1 MRPTQVTA
9 ISACPCYYW
18 RRTKPGS
25 RISTQERTS
34 LSKQRNFLVLL
45 FLFLLLVC
53 ISASAI
59 PIQKQVV
66 PLTSGWEFHQ
76 LLTGPVV
83 QSATPSSNDASQWHP
98 AVVPGCVHLDLLRNK
113 LIPDPF
119 YRDNEAKLQW
129 IENADWEYRT
139 TIQATPALL
148 AQKNIDLVFEG
159 LDAYAKVYLNDK
171 LVLTA
176 DNMFREWRGSVKSD
190 LKPGANSLRVVFPSP
205 IKAASEIAANDPWR
219 ERTHVEPKTYIRKA
233 AYEYGWDWGPRF
245 VTSGIWRPARL
256 EGWNTARIS
265 NVHLQQLDVSPSVA
279 HLLAEVEV
287 TAADSGNANVV
298 VEYDLATGKH
308 SDASRTVQLQ
318 PGVNHVTL
326 PIDIA
331 SPQLWYPAGY
341 GAQPIYKFN
350 VQLKMGKQVQ
360 DDSTARTGLRSVVL
374 RREPDQWG
382 RSFEFVINGIPVF
395 GKGADVIPF
404 DSFPTRVTTQQYR
417 QVLQSAV
424 DANMNM
430 IRHWGGGY
438 YETDEF
444 YDLCDELGIMV
455 WQDFMFG
462 NDWQPGTYD
471 WKLNVAAEA
480 EHQLKRLRDHPSIVL
495 WCGNNETEAALAWK
509 DRDKLPADVRYQMWQ
524 DYLTTFSGILAAA
537 VNRYAPE
544 TPYWPSSP
552 SADYEQLSD
561 NYQSG
566 DMHDWSVW
574 HGRVPFTDYE
584 KHNPRF
590 MTEYGFQ
597 SFPAMRTVETFT
609 IPEDRINIFT
619 PVMLAH
625 QKNTAGNAI
634 IRDYMLRDY
643 PQPKDFA
650 SFLYASQVLQAE
662 GIKIGAEH
670 LRRNRPR
677 TMGSIYWQL
686 NDCWPVASWSSL
698 DYYGRWK
705 ALHYYAR
712 RFYAPILVSPHQE
725 AGNVAVY
732 IVSDKTSPTVATL
745 RVRILSF
752 DGAVLSDKSQPVQIA
767 PLSSK
772 VYLTLPMLDIT
783 NLPNCDLGKVFAVT
797 DLLVDNKLLSSNELF
812 FVPKKDVQLPQA
824 KIESTLTLGAP
835 PLSPAVGDRVESNA
849 STSGSIYIL
858 HLSAPVLARSVYVSF
873 GNIDAKPADNF
884 FDLLPGQAIDLPITS
899 AASLDELRSNMRVIS
914 LTDAF
919 APHEA
924 QVSAAAN

>member
-1 MRPTQVTA
+1 MRVRQGAP
-9 ISACPCYYW
+9 PLF
-18 RRTKPGS
+18 R
-25 RISTQERTS
+25 
-34 LSKQRNFLVLL
+34 LL
-45 FLFLLLVC
+45 LRCGLLLLVG
-53 ISASAI
+53 ISAFAA
-59 PIQKQVV
+59 PVQKQIV
-66 PLTSGWEFHQ
+66 PLNSGWEFHQ
-76 LLTGPVV
+76 LMPANSVAA
-83 QSATPSSNDASQWHP
+83 SAASANDSSQWRP

-139 TIQATPALL
+139 TMQATPAVL
-148 AQKNIDLVFEG
+148 AQKNVDLVFEG

-171 LVLTA
+171 LVLTG
-176 DNMFREWRGSVKSD
+176 DNMFREWRVSVKAD
-190 LKPGANSLRVVFPSP
+190 LKPGMNTLRVVFPSP
-205 IKAASEIAANDPWR
+205 IKAASEIAATDPWR
-219 ERTHVEPKTYIRKA
+219 ARTHTEEKTYLRKA

-245 VTSGIWRPARL
+245 VTSGIWLPARL
-256 EGWNTARIS
+256 EAWDVARIP
-265 NVHLQQLDVSPSVA
+265 NVHIRQLDVSSAVA

-287 TAADSGNANVV
+287 TAADSGSATISLDYGV
-298 VEYDLATGKH
+298 TGKR
-308 SDASRTVQLQ
+308 SEASRTVQLQ
-318 PGVNHVTL
+318 PGVNHVSL
-326 PIDIA
+326 PVDIA
-331 SPQLWYPAGY
+331 NPQLWYPAGY
-341 GAQPIYKFN
+341 GAQPIYKFQ
-350 VQLKMGKQVQ
+350 VQLKMGRQLL
-360 DDSTARTGLRSVVL
+360 DDSTAKTGLRSIVL

-382 RSFEFVINGIPVF
+382 RSFEFVVNGIPVF

-417 QVLQSAV
+417 SVLQSAV

-444 YDLCDELGIMV
+444 YDLCDELGIMI

-471 WKLNVAAEA
+471 WKLNVAGEA
-480 EHQLKRLRDHPSIVL
+480 DQQLKRLRNHPSIIL
-495 WCGNNETEAALAWK
+495 WCGNNETEVALAWH
-509 DRDKLPADVRYQMWQ
+509 DRDKLPSDVRFQMWQ
-524 DYLTTFSGILAAA
+524 DYVSTFSGILAAA
-537 VNRYAPE
+537 VSRLAPE

-552 SADYEQLSD
+552 SADYEELSD
-561 NYQSG
+561 KYQSG

-597 SFPAMRTVETFT
+597 SFPEMRTVETFT

-625 QKNTAGNAI
+625 QKNAAGNAI

-662 GIKIGAEH
+662 GIKVGAEH

-712 RFYAPILVSPHQE
+712 RFYAPVLVSPHQE
-725 AGNVAVY
+725 EGNLTVY
-732 IVSDKTSPTVATL
+732 VVSDKTSPLVATL
-745 RVRILSF
+745 RVRILTF
-752 DGAVLSDKSQPVQIA
+752 DGAVLSDKSQPVTIA
-767 PLSSK
+767 PLASK
-772 VYLTLPMLDIT
+772 IYLTMPMLDIT
-783 NLPNCDLGKVFAVT
+783 NLPNCDLGKIFAVT
-797 DLLVDNKLLSSNELF
+797 DLLVDNRPISTNTLF
-812 FVPKKDVQLPQA
+812 FVSKKDTRLPQA
-824 KIESTLTLGAP
+824 TIASELKPAGAP
-835 PLSPAVGDRVESNA
+835 PLSPAVGDRVGSKP
-849 STSGSIYIL
+849 STTYTL
-858 HLSAPVLARSVYVSF
+858 HLSSPVLAKSVYISF
-873 GNIDAKPADNF
+873 GNLDAKPADNY
-884 FDLLPGQAIDLPITS
+884 FDLLPGQPMDLTVTS
-899 AASLDELRSNMRVIS
+899 AASLDDLKAQMKVIS
-914 LTDAF
+914 LADAF

-924 QVSAAAN
+924 QVSAGTN

>member
-1 MRPTQVTA
+1 M
-9 ISACPCYYW
+9 S
-18 RRTKPGS
+18 S
-25 RISTQERTS
+25 R
-34 LSKQRNFLVLL
+34 VLL
-45 FLFLLLVC
+45 SVLLLAV
-53 ISASAI
+53 SSSSFAAT
-59 PIQKQVV
+59 IQKQIL
-66 PLTSGWEFHQ
+66 PLNSGWEFRQ
-76 LLTGPVV
+76 LVTGPTVV
-83 QSATPSSNDASQWHP
+83 SANSAVNDASQWHP
-98 AVVPGCVHLDLLRNK
+98 AVVPGSVHLDLLRNK

-139 TIQATPALL
+139 TVQVTPALL
-148 AQKNIDLVFEG
+148 AQKNVDLVFEG

-171 LVLTA
+171 LILTA
-176 DNMFREWRGSVKSD
+176 DNMFREWRVNVKAD
-190 LKPGANSLRVVFPSP
+190 LKAGANSLRIVFPSP
-205 IKAASEIAANDPWR
+205 IKTANEIAANDPWQSKTR
-219 ERTHVEPKTYIRKA
+219 VESKTYVRKA

-245 VTSGIWRPARL
+245 VTSGVWRPARL
-256 EGWNTARIS
+256 EAWDDALIS
-265 NVHLQQLDVSPSVA
+265 NVSIRQLDISANIA

-287 TAADSGNANVV
+287 TAVAAGNVNVA
-298 VEYDLATGKH
+298 VEYTVGSGKRA
-308 SDASRTVQLQ
+308 DVSRTVQVQ
-318 PGVNHVTL
+318 PGVNRIVL

-331 SPQLWYPAGY
+331 NPQLWFPAGY
-341 GAQPIYKFN
+341 GAQPIYRFN
-350 VQLKMGKQVQ
+350 TQLRFGKQLQ
-360 DDSTARTGLRSVVL
+360 DEVLTKTGLRSIVL

-382 RSFEFVINGIPVF
+382 RSFEFIVNGIPVF

-430 IRHWGGGY
+430 VRHWGGGY

-444 YDLCDELGIMV
+444 YDLCDELGIMI

-462 NDWQPGTYD
+462 NDWQPGAYD
-471 WKLNVAAEA
+471 WKLNIAQEAAD
-480 EHQLKRLRDHPSIVL
+480 QLRRLRNHPSIVI
-495 WCGNNETEAALAWK
+495 WCGNNETEEALAWK
-509 DRDKLPADVRYQMWQ
+509 DRDKLPADVRFQMWQ
-524 DYLTTFSGILAAA
+524 DYVSTFSGILASA

-552 SADYEQLSD
+552 SADYETIND
-561 NYQSG
+561 KYQSG
-566 DMHDWSVW
+566 DWHDWTVW

-597 SFPAMRTVETFT
+597 AFPEMRTVETFT
-609 IPEDRINIFT
+609 IPEDRLNIFT

-625 QKNTAGNAI
+625 QKNNEGNSI

-643 PQPKDFA
+643 AQPRDFA

-686 NDCWPVASWSSL
+686 NDCWPVASWASL

-725 AGNVAVY
+725 EGNVAVY

-745 RVRILSF
+745 QVRILSF
-752 DGAVLSDKSQPVQIA
+752 DGAVLSDKSQPLTVA
-767 PLSSK
+767 PLASK
-772 VYLTLPMLDIT
+772 VYLTIPMLDIT
-783 NLPNCDLGKVFAVT
+783 NLPNADLGKMFAVT
-797 DLLVDNKLLSSNELF
+797 DLTVDNKLISSNELF
-812 FVPKKDVQLPQA
+812 FVPKKDMHLPEA
-824 KIESTLTLGAP
+824 KIESALA
-835 PLSPAVGDRVESNA
+835 AA
-849 STSGSIYIL
+849 SATGTYTL
-858 HLSAPVLARSVYVSF
+858 HLASPVLARSVYISF
-873 GNIDAKPADNF
+873 GNVDAKPADNY
-884 FDLLPGQAIDLPITS
+884 FDLLPGQPIDLTITS
-899 AASLDELRSNMRVIS
+899 AASLEDLKSNLRVIS

-924 QVSAAAN
+924 QVSAGN

>member
-1 MRPTQVTA
+1 LLGDFIPKEHTTLSRA
-9 ISACPCYYW
+9 IV
-18 RRTKPGS
+18 
-25 RISTQERTS
+25 
-34 LSKQRNFLVLL
+34 LVLVL
-45 FLFLLLVC
+45 MSVLS
-53 ISASAI
+53 IASAGT
-59 PIQKQVV
+59 QKQVV
-66 PLTSGWEFHQ
+66 PLNTGWEFREV
-76 LLTGPVV
+76 LTGPAV
-83 QSATPSSNDASQWHP
+83 QAPTPSDRDASVWHP
-98 AVVPGCVHLDLLRNK
+98 ATVPGCVHLDLLNNK

-139 TIQATPALL
+139 TIQATPTLL

-159 LDAYAKVYLNDK
+159 LDAYAQVYLNEK
-171 LVLTA
+171 LILTT
-176 DNMFREWRGSVKSD
+176 DNMFRQWRVPVKSD
-190 LKPGANSLRVVFPSP
+190 LKAGANSLHLVFPSP
-205 IKAASEIAANDPWR
+205 IKIAGEIAAKDPWQP
-219 ERTHVEPKTYIRKA
+219 RTHVEPKTYVRKA

-245 VTSGIWRPARL
+245 VTSGVWRPVRIEA
-256 EGWNTARIS
+256 WDAARIS
-265 NVHLQQLDVSPSVA
+265 NVQIRQLDVSSSVA
-279 HLLAEVEV
+279 HVLAEVEV
-287 TAADSGNANVV
+287 TASSAGAAAVSVDYALGSGKGVSTAR
-298 VEYDLATGKH
+298 
-308 SDASRTVQLQ
+308 SVQLEQ
-318 PGVNHVTL
+318 GINRIVL

-331 SPQLWYPAGY
+331 NPSLWYPAGY
-341 GAQPIYKFN
+341 GGHPIYKFTTK
-350 VQLKMGKQVQ
+350 LTIGKQLADEVL
-360 DDSTARTGLRSVVL
+360 TKTGLRSIVL
-374 RREPDQWG
+374 RRELDQWG
-382 RSFEFVINGIPVF
+382 RSFEFIVNGIPVF

-404 DSFPTRVTTQQYR
+404 DSFPTRVTTKQYR
-417 QVLQSAV
+417 DVLQSAV

-444 YDLCDELGIMV
+444 YDLCDQLGIMI

-480 EHQLKRLRDHPSIVL
+480 ADQLRRLRNHPSIIL
-495 WCGNNETEAALAWK
+495 WCGNNETEVALAWN
-509 DRDKLPADVRYQMWQ
+509 DRDKLPAEVRFQMWQ
-524 DYLTTFSGILAAA
+524 DYVSTFSGILASA
-537 VNRYAPE
+537 VSRYAPE

-552 SADYEQLSD
+552 SADYETVTD
-561 NYQSG
+561 AYQSG
-566 DMHDWSVW
+566 DMHDWTVW

-597 SFPAMRTVETFT
+597 SFPEMRTVETFT

-625 QKNTAGNAI
+625 QKNNAGNSI
-634 IRDYMLRDY
+634 IKDYMLRDY

-705 ALHYYAR
+705 ALQYYAR

-725 AGNVAVY
+725 NGNVAVY
-732 IVSDKTSPTVATL
+732 IVSDKTAPTVATL

-752 DGAVLSDKSQPVQIA
+752 DGAVLSDKSQPVTIT

-772 VYLTLPMLDIT
+772 VYLTIPMLDIT
-783 NLPNCDLGKVFAVT
+783 NLPNADLGKIFAVT
-797 DLLVDNKLLSSNELF
+797 DLQVDNKVISTNELF
-812 FVPKKDVQLPQA
+812 FVPKKDMQLPPA
-824 KIESTLTLGAP
+824 KIDSSLVADG
-835 PLSPAVGDRVESNA
+835 S
-849 STSGSIYIL
+849 SGNYIL
-858 HLSAPVLARSVYVSF
+858 RLSSPVLARSVYVSF
-873 GNIDAKPADNF
+873 ANLDANLADNF
-884 FDLLPGQAIDLPITS
+884 FDLLPGQPVGLPLTS
-899 AASLDELRSNMRVIS
+899 AASLDDLKKNLRVIA

-924 QVSAAAN
+924 QVSAGN

>member
-1 MRPTQVTA
+1 MFRLLVR
-9 ISACPCYYW
+9 SAL
-18 RRTKPGS
+18 
-25 RISTQERTS
+25 I
-34 LSKQRNFLVLL
+34 FLVATT
-45 FLFLLLVC
+45 VH
-53 ISASAI
+53 ATV
-59 PIQKQVV
+59 QKQIV
-66 PLTSGWEFHQ
+66 PLNSGWEFRQ
-76 LLTGPVV
+76 MVNGPTVE
-83 QSATPSSNDASQWHP
+83 SANAAIKDASQWQP
-98 AVVPGCVHLDLLRNK
+98 AVVPGSVHLDLLRNK

-119 YRDNEAKLQW
+119 YRDNESKLQW

-139 TIQATPALL
+139 TVQVTPALL
-148 AQKNIDLVFEG
+148 AQRNVDLVFEG
-159 LDAYAKVYLNDK
+159 LDAYSKVYLNDK
-171 LVLTA
+171 LILTA
-176 DNMFREWRGSVKSD
+176 DNMFREWRVNVKAD
-190 LKPGANSLRVVFPSP
+190 LKPGANTLRVVFPSP
-205 IKAASEIAANDPWR
+205 IKAAADIASSDPWQP
-219 ERTHVEPKTYIRKA
+219 RTHTEPKTYLRKA

-256 EGWNTARIS
+256 EAWDAARIS
-265 NVHLQQLDVSPSVA
+265 NIHIRQLDVSNLVA

-287 TAADSGNANVV
+287 TATEAGNATVSLDYGLTAKRS
-298 VEYDLATGKH
+298 E
-308 SDASRTVQLQ
+308 ASRTVQVQ

-326 PIDIA
+326 PIDI
-331 SPQLWYPAGY
+331 SNPQLWFPAGY
-341 GAQPIYKFN
+341 GAQPIYKFQ
-350 VQLKMGKQVQ
+350 VRLGMGKGVL
-360 DDSTARTGLRSVVL
+360 DEAVAKTGLRSIVL

-382 RSFEFVINGIPVF
+382 RSFEFVVNGIPVF

-417 QVLQSAV
+417 SVLQSAV

-444 YDLCDELGIMV
+444 YDLCDELGIMI

-462 NDWQPGTYD
+462 NDWQPGTYG
-471 WKLNVAAEA
+471 WKLNVTREA
-480 EHQLKRLRDHPSIVL
+480 EEQVRRLRNHPSIVI
-495 WCGNNETEAALAWK
+495 WCGNNETEVALAWK
-509 DRDKLPADVRYQMWQ
+509 DRDKLNPDVRFQMWQ
-524 DYLTTFSGILAAA
+524 DYVTTFSGILAAT
-537 VNRYAPE
+537 VNRLAPE

-552 SADYEQLSD
+552 SSDYEELSD
-561 NYQSG
+561 KYQSG

-597 SFPAMRTVETFT
+597 SFPEMRTVETFT

-625 QKNTAGNAI
+625 QKNAAGNAI

-662 GIKIGAEH
+662 GIKVGAEH

-712 RFYAPILVSPHQE
+712 RFYAPVLVSPHQE
-725 AGNVAVY
+725 EGNVAVY
-732 IVSDKTSPTVATL
+732 VVSDKTAPIVATL
-745 RVRILSF
+745 RVRFLGF
-752 DGAVLSDKSQPVQIA
+752 DGAVLSDKSQTIQVA
-767 PLSSK
+767 PLASK
-772 VYLTLPMLDIT
+772 VYLTMPMLDIT
-783 NLPNCDLGKVFAVT
+783 NLPNCDLGKIFAVT
-797 DLLVDNKLLSSNELF
+797 DLLVDNKQISTNTIF
-812 FVPKKDVQLPQA
+812 FVPKKDMQLPQA
-824 KIESTLTLGAP
+824 KIDSTLTAGAP
-835 PLSPAVGDRVESNA
+835 PLSPAVGDRVGSNA
-849 STSGSIYIL
+849 AATQSTYTL
-858 HLSAPVLARSVYVSF
+858 HLASPVLAPSVYVSF
-873 GNIDAKPADNF
+873 GNLDAKPADNY
-884 FDLLPGQAIDLPITS
+884 FDLLPGQPVDLTITS
-899 AASLDELRSNMRVIS
+899 TASLDDLKAQMKVIS

-919 APHEA
+919 APHTADAVIERDK
-924 QVSAAAN
+924 

>member
-1 MRPTQVTA
+1 M
-9 ISACPCYYW
+9 S
-18 RRTKPGS
+18 S
-25 RISTQERTS
+25 R
-34 LSKQRNFLVLL
+34 VLL
-45 FLFLLLVC
+45 SVLLLAV
-53 ISASAI
+53 SSSSFAAT
-59 PIQKQVV
+59 IQKQIL
-66 PLTSGWEFHQ
+66 PLNSGWEFRQ
-76 LLTGPVV
+76 LVTGPTVV
-83 QSATPSSNDASQWHP
+83 SANSAVNDASQWHP
-98 AVVPGCVHLDLLRNK
+98 AVVPGSVHLDLLRNK

-139 TIQATPALL
+139 TFQVTPALL
-148 AQKNIDLVFEG
+148 AQKNVDLVFEG

-171 LVLTA
+171 LILTA
-176 DNMFREWRGSVKSD
+176 DNMFREWRVNVKAD
-190 LKPGANSLRVVFPSP
+190 LKAGANWLRIVFPSP
-205 IKAASEIAANDPWR
+205 IKTANEIAANDPWQSKTR
-219 ERTHVEPKTYIRKA
+219 VESKTYVRKA

-245 VTSGIWRPARL
+245 VTSGVWRPARL
-256 EGWNTARIS
+256 EAWDDALIS
-265 NVHLQQLDVSPSVA
+265 NVSIRQLDVSANIA

-287 TAADSGNANVV
+287 TAVAAGNVNVA
-298 VEYDLATGKH
+298 VEYAVGSGKRA
-308 SDASRTVQLQ
+308 DVSRTVQVQ
-318 PGVNHVTL
+318 PGVNRIVL

-331 SPQLWYPAGY
+331 NPQLWFPAGY
-341 GAQPIYKFN
+341 GAQPIYRFN
-350 VQLKMGKQVQ
+350 TQLRFGKQLQ
-360 DDSTARTGLRSVVL
+360 DEVLTKTGLRSIVL

-382 RSFEFVINGIPVF
+382 RSFEFIVNGIPVF

-430 IRHWGGGY
+430 VRHWGGGY

-444 YDLCDELGIMV
+444 YDLCDELGIMI

-462 NDWQPGTYD
+462 NDWQPGAYD
-471 WKLNVAAEA
+471 WKLNIAQEAAD
-480 EHQLKRLRDHPSIVL
+480 QLRRLRNHPSIVI
-495 WCGNNETEAALAWK
+495 WCGNNETEEALAWK
-509 DRDKLPADVRYQMWQ
+509 DRDKLPADVRFQMWQ
-524 DYLTTFSGILAAA
+524 DYVSTFSGILASA

-552 SADYEQLSD
+552 SADYETIND
-561 NYQSG
+561 KYQSG
-566 DMHDWSVW
+566 DWHDWTVW

-597 SFPAMRTVETFT
+597 AFPEMRTVETFT
-609 IPEDRINIFT
+609 IPEDRLNIFT

-625 QKNTAGNAI
+625 QKNNEGNSI

-643 PQPKDFA
+643 AQPRDFA

-686 NDCWPVASWSSL
+686 NDCWPVASWASL

-725 AGNVAVY
+725 EGNVAVY
-732 IVSDKTSPTVATL
+732 VVSDKTAPTATTL
-745 RVRILSF
+745 RVRIMTF
-752 DGAVLSDKSQPVQIA
+752 DGNMLSDKSQPVTIT

-772 VYLTLPMLDIT
+772 VYLTIPMLDIT
-783 NLPNCDLGKVFAVT
+783 NLPNADLGKMFAVT
-797 DLLVDNKLLSSNELF
+797 DLTVDNKLISSNELF
-812 FVPKKDVQLPQA
+812 FVPKKDMHLPEA
-824 KIESTLTLGAP
+824 KIESALA
-835 PLSPAVGDRVESNA
+835 A
-849 STSGSIYIL
+849 GSATGTYTL
-858 HLSAPVLARSVYVSF
+858 HLASPVLARSVYISF
-873 GNIDAKPADNF
+873 GNVDAKPADNY
-884 FDLLPGQAIDLPITS
+884 FDLLPGQPIDLTITS
-899 AASLDELRSNMRVIS
+899 AASLEDLKSNLRVIS

-924 QVSAAAN
+924 QVSAGN

>member
-1 MRPTQVTA
+1 MTVAAAP
-9 ISACPCYYW
+9 
-18 RRTKPGS
+18 
-25 RISTQERTS
+25 
-34 LSKQRNFLVLL
+34 
-45 FLFLLLVC
+45 
-53 ISASAI
+53 
-59 PIQKQVV
+59 QKQIV
-66 PLTSGWEFHQ
+66 PLNSGWEFRQ
-76 LLTGPVV
+76 LVTGPTVE
-83 QSATPSSNDASQWHP
+83 SANAAIQDASRWHP
-98 AVVPGCVHLDLLRNK
+98 AVVPGSVHLDLLRNK

-119 YRDNEAKLQW
+119 YRDNEGKLQW

-139 TIQATPALL
+139 TVQVTPALL

-159 LDAYAKVYLNDK
+159 LDAYSRVYLNGK
-171 LVLTA
+171 LVLAA
-176 DNMFREWRGSVKSD
+176 DNMFREWRVNVKPS
-190 LKPGANSLRVVFPSP
+190 LKPGANSLRIVFPSP
-205 IKAASEIAANDPWR
+205 IKIANEIAANDPWQPKTR
-219 ERTHVEPKTYIRKA
+219 VEPKTYVRKA

-245 VTSGIWRPARL
+245 VTSGVWRPARL
-256 EGWNTARIS
+256 EGWDDARVS
-265 NVHLQQLDVSPSVA
+265 NVNIRQLDVNGSVA
-279 HLLAEVEV
+279 HLLAEVEL
-287 TAADSGNANVV
+287 TASDAGNANVAV
-298 VEYDLATGKH
+298 DYSVGSGKRG
-308 SDASRTVQLQ
+308 DVSRNVQLQ
-318 PGVNHVTL
+318 PGVTRVVL

-331 SPQLWYPAGY
+331 NPKLWYPAGY

-350 VQLKMGKQVQ
+350 VALNMGKQLQ
-360 DDSTARTGLRSVVL
+360 DEATAKTGLRSIVL

-382 RSFEFVINGIPVF
+382 RSFEFVVNGIPVF

-404 DSFPTRVTTQQYR
+404 DSFPTRVTSQQYR
-417 QVLQSAV
+417 QVLESAV

-430 IRHWGGGY
+430 VRHWGGGY

-444 YDLCDELGIMV
+444 YDICDELGIMV

-471 WKLNVAAEA
+471 WKLNIMQEAAD
-480 EHQLKRLRDHPSIVL
+480 QLRRLRNHPSIVL
-495 WCGNNETEAALAWK
+495 WCGNNETELALAWY
-509 DRDKLPADVRYQMWQ
+509 DRDKLPADVRFQMWQ
-524 DYLTTFSGILAAA
+524 DYVSTFNGILAAA
-537 VNRYAPE
+537 VNRLAPE

-552 SADYEQLSD
+552 SSDFEQVND
-561 NYQSG
+561 KYQSG

-597 SFPAMRTVETFT
+597 SFPEMRTVETFT
-609 IPEDRINIFT
+609 IPEDRLNIFT

-625 QKNTAGNAI
+625 QKNNAGNSI

-643 PQPKDFA
+643 AQPKDFA

-712 RFYAPILVSPHQE
+712 RFYAPLLVSPHQE
-725 AGNVAVY
+725 GGNVAVY
-732 IVSDKTSPTVATL
+732 VVSDKTTPTVATL
-745 RVRILSF
+745 RMRILNF
-752 DGAVLSDKSQPVQIA
+752 DGAVLSDKSQPVTVT

-772 VYLTLPMLDIT
+772 VYLTMPMLDIT
-783 NLPNCDLGKVFAVT
+783 NLPNCDLGKIFAVT
-797 DLLVDNKLLSSNELF
+797 DLLVDNKVISTNSLF
-812 FVPKKDVQLPQA
+812 FVPKKDMQLPQA
-824 KIESTLTLGAP
+824 KIDSTLTANAPAAGAP
-835 PLSPAVGDRVESNA
+835 SYRPAQRDDRVGSNPAAPES
-849 STSGSIYIL
+849 TYTL
-858 HLSAPVLARSVYVSF
+858 HLSVPVLAKSVYVSF
-873 GNIDAKPADNF
+873 GNLDAKPADNY
-884 FDLLPGQAIDLPITS
+884 FDLLPGQAIDLTITS
-899 AASLDELRSNMRVIS
+899 AASLDDLKKNLQLIS

-924 QVSAAAN
+924 QVSAGN